1 MSNQNSTSPAVSSLH
16 HEQAKQRS
24 DDGQLQQGL
33 EDTFPASDPVS
44 HTMTTTATPTMT
56 SENTEDME
64 DTPKVDEALAA
75 VRARSHTPMTED
87 TRREIKALRSELGRI
102 TDSAQEAVSASGRIA
117 GREIRSVRQTIAD
130 QVREH
135 PLSALGLAALAG
147 YVWGMTR

>member
-16 HEQAKQRS
+16 DEQAKQRS

-44 HTMTTTATPTMT
+44 HTMTTTATPTIT
-56 SENTEDME
+56 SENTDDIE

-75 VRARSHTPMTED
+75 VRARSHTPT
-87 TRREIKALRSELGRI
+87 
-102 TDSAQEAVSASGRIA
+102 VSASGRIA

>member
-16 HEQAKQRS
+16 DEQAKQRS

-44 HTMTTTATPTMT
+44 HTMTTTMT
-56 SENTEDME
+56 SDNTDDME

-102 TDSAQEAVSASGRIA
+102 TDSAQEAVSASGRVA